1 MSSGTEIGAI
11 GAMTQRESVDGTTVE
26 PRSSYGVARISRD
39 FRRGESGIGAIV
51 TAVDRDLD
59 ATTEK
64 YLRRSAFIAG
74 IDGRHRFANGTYSL
88 TGSIAASNVTGSESA
103 IARTQRSGVHLYQR
117 PDSDLP
123 YDTTRT
129 NLSGTAMSAAFEKVS
144 GLTRGGVQMQRLT
157 PGFESN
163 DAGFLSQADQ
173 QTVNFFFGLDSRKPR
188 NFWRRAQAFTNIY
201 SQYNAAGML
210 TYRYPEVDLFAE
222 MRNSST
228 WSANMWIDNF
238 DTFGAGY
245 CDRCARGGPALR
257 LSPAASIL
265 VNWSANP
272 RQKLLP
278 TMAAIYTYGDGG
290 RSQLWRVR
298 PYLTWRA
305 ASNASFEIGT
315 RYQRNKDNTQWY
327 GNVGKIGAP
336 DAHYLFA
343 RLDQHL
349 LSFTSRLNYTAT
361 PALSLQFYAEPFVTT
376 GEFSNVRELDAP
388 RSADYDKRFKT
399 YELGEP
405 AGGFNEKQFH
415 SNMVIRWE
423 YRPGSALFLVWS
435 QGRDQD
441 DRNLGSF
448 APVRDYRDLFAARPD
463 NTLLLKAS
471 YWFSL

>member
-1 MSSGTEIGAI
+1 
-11 GAMTQRESVDGTTVE
+11 
-26 PRSSYGVARISRD
+26 
-39 FRRGESGIGAIV
+39 
-51 TAVDRDLD
+51 
-59 ATTEK
+59 
-64 YLRRSAFIAG
+64 
-74 IDGRHRFANGTYSL
+74 
-88 TGSIAASNVTGSESA
+88 
-103 IARTQRSGVHLYQR
+103 
-117 PDSDLP
+117 
-123 YDTTRT
+123 
-129 NLSGTAMSAAFEKVS
+129 
-144 GLTRGGVQMQRLT
+144 
-157 PGFESN
+157 
-163 DAGFLSQADQ
+163 
-173 QTVNFFFGLDSRKPR
+173 
-188 NFWRRAQAFTNIY
+188 
-201 SQYNAAGML
+201 
-210 TYRYPEVDLFAE
+210 
-222 MRNSST
+222 
-228 WSANMWIDNF
+228 MWIDNF
-238 DTFGAGY
+238 DNLGASY

-257 LSPAASIL
+257 QSPASSIL
-265 VNWSANP
+265 INWSANP

-278 TMAAIYTYGDGG
+278 SMAAIYTYGDGG

-327 GNVGKIGAP
+327 GNIGKVGAP

-361 PALSLQFYAEPFVTT
+361 PTLSLQFYAEPFVTT

-388 RSADYDKRFKT
+388 RSADYDKRFKA
-399 YELGEP
+399 YDLGEP

-415 SNMVIRWE
+415 SNMVVRWE

-441 DRNLGSF
+441 DRNIGSF
-448 APVRDYRDLFAARPD
+448 APARDYRDLFGARPD